1 MTDLGGKIPGYIK
14 DKVAQSQP
22 MDLARLRKIAE
33 AEHPQLLAQLD
44 PAAIRTATSTLFF
57 CVVFLLFFLLYATP
71 TRAVCHTLL
80 SARAYWM

>member
-1 MTDLGGKIPGYIK
+1 MTDLKGKIPGYIK

-57 CVVFLLFFLLYATP
+57 CVFFLLYATP